1 MNKMTNLKDIIESIK
16 FVIYGQVHDYTFLG
30 ELFSK
35 IEKYQKQDKID
46 EDDMRSFNV
55 ILHYMAIK
63 KIKSVKIK
71 IGKGLEKKLK
81 GYWVENYQKGNYI
94 NSIELFKEK

>member
-1 MNKMTNLKDIIESIK
+1 
-16 FVIYGQVHDYTFLG
+16 
-30 ELFSK
+30 
-35 IEKYQKQDKID
+35 
-46 EDDMRSFNV
+46 MRSFNV

-81 GYWVENYQKGNYI
+81 GYWVENY
-94 NSIELFKEK
+94 